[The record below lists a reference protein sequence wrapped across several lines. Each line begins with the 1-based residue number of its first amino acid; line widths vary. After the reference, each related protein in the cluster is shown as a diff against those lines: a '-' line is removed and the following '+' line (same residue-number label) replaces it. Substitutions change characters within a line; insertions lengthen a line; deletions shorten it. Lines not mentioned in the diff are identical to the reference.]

1 MTPGRRIL
9 SFSPFV
15 FYGDSMSLILNV
27 IKMVLPVLAM
37 ILIGS
42 YAGKKQIITKTGI
55 EGIRTVIGDITLP
68 VVLFNAFFTAK
79 YNLRMLLVFICV
91 YAGFALALFIG
102 FASKR
107 FLRPYDRFLPFL
119 LTSAEGGMLGYA
131 LFSLLAGDENTSIF
145 AIVDIGQTVF
155 AYTLYLTFL
164 KLADGKKT
172 GIKDVAKDVVTNKAC
187 IGMLL
192 GIVLGATGIGG
203 AVLSSE
209 FSGIVTELISFIT
222 APTSALILLIVGFDL
237 HFSKEIMSPV
247 IKTAVLR
254 IGIMALL
261 LAAVGSILFTIT
273 AWDKNLFMA
282 LALMYS
288 LPAPFI
294 IPLFADVGKD
304 GAYVSTALS
313 VETLVTVILFIPL
326 VIYSFM

>member
-1 MTPGRRIL
+1 M
-9 SFSPFV
+9 
-15 FYGDSMSLILNV
+15 
-27 IKMVLPVLAM
+27 
-37 ILIGS
+37 
-42 YAGKKQIITKTGI
+42 
-55 EGIRTVIGDITLP
+55 
-68 VVLFNAFFTAK
+68 
-79 YNLRMLLVFICV
+79 
-91 YAGFALALFIG
+91 
-102 FASKR
+102 
-107 FLRPYDRFLPFL
+107 
-119 LTSAEGGMLGYA
+119 
-131 LFSLLAGDENTSIF
+131 
-145 AIVDIGQTVF
+145 
-155 AYTLYLTFL
+155 
-164 KLADGKKT
+164 
-172 GIKDVAKDVVTNKAC
+172 AKDVVTNKAC

-203 AVLSSE
+203 MVLSSE